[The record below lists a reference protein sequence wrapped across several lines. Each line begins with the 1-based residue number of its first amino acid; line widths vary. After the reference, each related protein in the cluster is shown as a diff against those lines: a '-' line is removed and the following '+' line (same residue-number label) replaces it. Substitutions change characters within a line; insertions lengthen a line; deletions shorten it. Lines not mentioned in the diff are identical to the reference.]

1 MRMTCRFTFGVILA
15 TLAAGAHAAE
25 KLCQLQIS
33 GNDLMQYDKSELKIA
48 GDCTKVQLT
57 LTHSGK
63 LPAQTMGHTWVLA
76 KTPDMQSV
84 LTAGQ
89 TAGPAHAYVQPG
101 DKRVL
106 AATGLVGGGQSTST
120 TFSTALLQK
129 GGDYTYFCTFPG
141 HAALMKGKFTF
152 GP

>member
-1 MRMTCRFTFGVILA
+1 MRMSHQCGCGVMMLA
-15 TLAAGAHAAE
+15 LVTSAHAAD

-33 GNDLMQYDKSELKIA
+33 GNDLMQYDKSELKVA
-48 GDCTKVQLT
+48 GDCTKVELT

-76 KTPDMQSV
+76 KTPDMQNV
-84 LTAGQ
+84 LAAGQ
-89 TAGPAHAYVQPG
+89 TAGAARAYVQPG
-101 DKRVL
+101 DKHVL

-120 TFSTALLQK
+120 TFSTAALQK
-129 GGDYTYFCTFPG
+129 GGDYTFFCTFPG
-141 HAALMKGKFTF
+141 HAALMKGKFSF

>member
-1 MRMTCRFTFGVILA
+1 MRVTHQFGCGVMMLV
-15 TLAAGAHAAE
+15 LAATTHAAD

-48 GDCTKVQLT
+48 GDCTKVELT
-57 LTHSGK
+57 LNHSGK

-76 KTPDMQSV
+76 KTPDMQGV

-89 TAGPAHAYVQPG
+89 TAGATHAYVQPG
-101 DKRVL
+101 DKRVI

-120 TFSTALLQK
+120 TFSTAALQK